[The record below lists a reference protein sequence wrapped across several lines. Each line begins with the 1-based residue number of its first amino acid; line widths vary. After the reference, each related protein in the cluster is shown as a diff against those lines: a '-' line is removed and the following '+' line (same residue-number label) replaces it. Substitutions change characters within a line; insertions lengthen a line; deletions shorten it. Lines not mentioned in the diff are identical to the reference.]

1 VIEILALHME
11 CLLHYNCIV
20 AFEQMPIVG
29 NIAKSIHRFTG
40 VPGGMEHGQCAIR
53 WLPLRAGRDS

>member
-1 VIEILALHME
+1 ME
-11 CLLHYNCIV
+11 CLLHYDWIV

-29 NIAKSIHRFTG
+29 NIAKSIHRFIG

-53 WLPLRAGRDS
+53 WLPLRAGCYF